1 VWIAASDAAKALV
14 APGRRRQS
22 LREIATEL
30 KAKGFQNWN
39 GRPFSGSVVAK
50 VLKVNDVRL
59 RKAAAMKE
67 AHSRGPRLIL
77 GRIASGS
84 RTNCGR
90 RVTVGA

>member
-1 VWIAASDAAKALV
+1 
-14 APGRRRQS
+14 

-77 GRIASGS
+77 GRIASGEPDELRS
-84 RTNCGR
+84 TRYGR
-90 RVTVGA
+90 RLTWCAGSRAVRGNAGTEIF

>member
-1 VWIAASDAAKALV
+1 V

-30 KAKGFQNWN
+30 KAKGFQNRN

-50 VLKVNDVRL
+50 VLKVNDARL

-77 GRIASGS
+77 GRIASGEPDELRS
-84 RTNCGR
+84 TRYGR
-90 RVTVGA
+90 A